1 MGSEA
6 VPRQR
11 GGAVAS
17 GPAAWALAV
26 VAAGALVIG
35 VSLVVLAYGGEEV
48 SEPAVLAALA
58 CWVTLPYI
66 LAGIV
71 AWQRRPDS
79 QLGVLMIAAGFVTY
93 ANFFVW
99 STNDTLHTLGLA
111 AQFLPPVVFIHVFL
125 AFPSGRLA
133 DGIDRV
139 VVGAAYGAAALTL
152 PTLVLGVD
160 APRNVLALVAAPDAA
175 EAVQNVQLLL
185 LAGLAL
191 AGIAVLVRRRRRDGR
206 PLRAT
211 FGWLVDAFTLGLLM
225 IAVLLL
231 AGLFTWTA
239 IVEPVR
245 LTTFAVV
252 GVAPVV
258 FLAGLLQAR
267 LGRAGVAEL
276 LVDLG
281 VNPGPAELQGAI
293 MRALRDPS
301 VTLAYWLPEFAS
313 FADVDGRQIA
323 VESDGGRSA
332 TPITRDGA
340 RVAMILHDAWL
351 DEEPRLLASVA
362 AAAGLAIENAQLQV
376 DLRARLADV
385 RASRARI
392 VSAGDA
398 ERKRLERD
406 LHDGAQQRLV
416 ALSLALR
423 RARSRLGET
432 GEDLAPSLD
441 DASML
446 VREALEELRTLARGI
461 HPAALTELGLAGAL
475 GALAGRSAVPVS
487 IEELPPDR
495 LPQPVEAT
503 AYFVVSEALA
513 NVAKHA
519 PLASARVRATLE
531 AGKLLVEVAD
541 DGPGGAAATPG
552 SGLQGLDDRVAAVG
566 GQLEVVSPAGDGT
579 RIRASIPIDSDAGP
593 AH

>member
-11 GGAVAS
+11 GESVAS
-17 GPAAWALAV
+17 GPAAWTLAV
-26 VAAGALVIG
+26 VAAGAVLIG
-35 VSLVVLAYGGEEV
+35 ISLVVLAFGGEEV
-48 SEPAVLAALA
+48 SDPAVLAALA

-66 LAGIV
+66 LAGLV

-99 STNDTLHTLGLA
+99 STNDVLHTLGLA

-125 AFPSGRLA
+125 AFPSGHLA
-133 DGIDRV
+133 DRVDRV
-139 VVGAAYGAAALTL
+139 VVGAAYAAAALTV
-152 PTLVLGVD
+152 PSLVLGVD
-160 APRNVLALVAAPDAA
+160 APRNVLALVRAPDAA
-175 EAVQNVQLLL
+175 LAIQNLQLLL

-191 AGIAVLVRRRRRDGR
+191 AGIAVLARRRRRDGR
-206 PLRAT
+206 PLRAAV
-211 FGWLVDAFTLGLLM
+211 GWLVDAFALGLLM

-239 IVEPVR
+239 IVEPAR

-252 GVAPVV
+252 GAAPVV

-281 VNPGPAELQGAI
+281 VNPGPAELQNAI

-313 FADVDGRQIA
+313 FADVDGRQTAIEA
-323 VESDGGRSA
+323 GPGRSA

-351 DEEPRLLASVA
+351 DEEPQLLASVA

-423 RARSRLGET
+423 RARSGLTESD
-432 GEDLAPSLD
+432 ENLAPSLD

-446 VREALEELRTLARGI
+446 VKEALEELRTLARGI
-461 HPAALTELGLAGAL
+461 HPAVLTELGLAGAL
-475 GALAGRSAVPVS
+475 GALAGRSPVPVT
-487 IEELPPDR
+487 IEALPPDR
-495 LPQPVEAT
+495 LPQPVEAA

-519 PLASARVRATLE
+519 PGAVARVRATVE
-531 AGKLLVEVAD
+531 AGRLLVEVMD
-541 DGPGGAAATPG
+541 DGPGGAAAAPG

-566 GQLEVVSPAGDGT
+566 GHLEIANPPGGGT
-579 RIRASIPIDSDAGP
+579 SIRASIPVDPEAPP
-593 AH
+593 AS

>member
-1 MGSEA
+1 
-6 VPRQR
+6 
-11 GGAVAS
+11 
-17 GPAAWALAV
+17 
-26 VAAGALVIG
+26 
-35 VSLVVLAYGGEEV
+35 
-48 SEPAVLAALA
+48 
-58 CWVTLPYI
+58 
-66 LAGIV
+66 
-71 AWQRRPDS
+71 
-79 QLGVLMIAAGFVTY
+79 
-93 ANFFVW
+93 
-99 STNDTLHTLGLA
+99 
-111 AQFLPPVVFIHVFL
+111 
-125 AFPSGRLA
+125 
-133 DGIDRV
+133 
-139 VVGAAYGAAALTL
+139 
-152 PTLVLGVD
+152 
-160 APRNVLALVAAPDAA
+160 
-175 EAVQNVQLLL
+175 
-185 LAGLAL
+185 
-191 AGIAVLVRRRRRDGR
+191 
-206 PLRAT
+206 
-211 FGWLVDAFTLGLLM
+211 M

-239 IVEPVR
+239 IAEPVR

-267 LGRAGVAEL
+267 LGRAGLAEL

-281 VNPGPAELQGAI
+281 VNPGPAELQDAI
-293 MRALRDPS
+293 TRALRDPS
-301 VTLAYWLPEFAS
+301 VTLAYWLPEFTS

-323 VESDGGRSA
+323 IETDSGRSA

-340 RVAMILHDAWL
+340 RVAMILHDPWL
-351 DEEPRLLASVA
+351 DEEPQLLASVA

-432 GEDLAPSLD
+432 DENLAPSLD

-446 VREALEELRTLARGI
+446 VKDALEELRTLARGI
-461 HPAALTELGLAGAL
+461 HPAVLTELGLAGAL
-475 GALAGRSAVPVS
+475 GALARRSPVPVT

-519 PLASARVRATLE
+519 PEATVRVRATVE
-531 AGKLLVEVAD
+531 AGMLLVEVAD
-541 DGPGGAAATPG
+541 DGPGGAAAAPG

-566 GQLEVVSPAGDGT
+566 GQFEIANLAGDGT
-579 RIRASIPIDSDAGP
+579 RIRASIPVDPDVLP
-593 AH
+593 AS